1 MKILSMKN
9 VYSLKP
15 ISLLPTVSA

>member
-1 MKILSMKN
+1 MKN